1 MKFVVKSRS
10 CSLLI
15 GLVVSLC
22 SLGVL
27 GEDEKLVET
36 KKKPSSS
43 TKLLL
48 SAESPF
54 SEELKALSELI
65 VEPRDLDSW
74 KRQGVISGIVPSLF
88 GKRNKRLPKFFVLNL
103 FNPFAGKQYGYTD
116 PLASYNGPRPGKK
129 GFFDIKTS
137 EMQGIPFL
145 GTPW

>member
-1 MKFVVKSRS
+1 MKFVVKPRS
-10 CSLLI
+10 YCLLI

-22 SLGVL
+22 SLDVS
-27 GEDEKLVET
+27 GEDEKRLKT

-74 KRQGVISGIVPSLF
+74 KHQGVISGIVPSLF

-103 FNPFAGKQYGYTD
+103 FNPFAGKQYGYID
-116 PLASYNGPRPGKK
+116 PLAPYNGPRSGEK
-129 GFFDIKTS
+129 GFIDVKTAD
-137 EMQGIPFL
+137 MQGIPL
-145 GTPW
+145 IGTPW